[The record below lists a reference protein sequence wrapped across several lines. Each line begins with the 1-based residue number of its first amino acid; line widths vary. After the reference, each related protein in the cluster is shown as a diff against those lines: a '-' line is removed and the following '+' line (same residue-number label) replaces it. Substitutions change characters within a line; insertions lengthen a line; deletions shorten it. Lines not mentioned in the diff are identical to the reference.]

1 MPPAVG
7 FVWRAGDSAHLGL
20 YSLAHMGD
28 RAVRRVTPLR
38 RTLAVSSAAIA
49 LVVLLGSV
57 AWSRGSLNSLICD
70 GDCGPAYVTAPHA
83 LTTNRAP
90 DVAAINALPPGAAD
104 PTKVAAAVSSVL
116 DASDLGSRTGFVA
129 LDPSSGAV
137 LASRGSGAF
146 VPASTAKILTSFS
159 ALALIDP
166 QHRFTTRVAAEGA
179 VSEGGTIVLVGGGDP
194 YLATKRAKV
203 HDRAINADLT
213 TLAIRTADRLKKAD
227 VTSVRLRYDDSLF
240 TGKSVSPTWPA
251 SYVSGNIVTPVSAL
265 WTNQGVEGGVRSGNP
280 AASAA
285 RVFSGLLGRLGI
297 SVTGDTSGT
306 KTDATDPTVA
316 SVRSATVAQI
326 VSTLIRTSDNEAAEV
341 MLRQVAIAGRQ
352 PATFDGGAEAVRTA
366 LDAARIDTSG
376 LKLYD
381 GSGLSRRD
389 LVAPATLA
397 ETLHAAS
404 ERARTAGLL
413 SDLPVSG
420 FTGTLVKR
428 FAGLPGARG
437 LVRAKT
443 GTLTGIHSLAGYA
456 VDAEGSPIIFA
467 LMADHT
473 SEIASVTAEAALDR
487 VAAALA
493 TCSCQK

>member
-1 MPPAVG
+1 
-7 FVWRAGDSAHLGL
+7 
-20 YSLAHMGD
+20 
-28 RAVRRVTPLR
+28 
-38 RTLAVSSAAIA
+38 
-49 LVVLLGSV
+49 
-57 AWSRGSLNSLICD
+57 
-70 GDCGPAYVTAPHA
+70 
-83 LTTNRAP
+83 
-90 DVAAINALPPGAAD
+90 
-104 PTKVAAAVSSVL
+104 
-116 DASDLGSRTGFVA
+116 
-129 LDPSSGAV
+129 
-137 LASRGSGAF
+137 
-146 VPASTAKILTSFS
+146 
-159 ALALIDP
+159 
-166 QHRFTTRVAAEGA
+166 VAAEGA

-389 LVAPATLA
+389 LVGLKLYDGSGLSRRDLVAPATLA

-404 ERARTAGLL
+404 ERSRTAGLL

-473 SEIASVTAEAALDR
+473 SAIASVTAEAALDR

>member
-1 MPPAVG
+1 M
-7 FVWRAGDSAHLGL
+7 VWRAGDSARRGL

-28 RAVRRVTPLR
+28 RAVRRVTHLR
-38 RTLAVSSAAIA
+38 RNTAVSGAAIA
-49 LVVLLGSV
+49 LVVLLGSF
-57 AWSRGSLNSLICD
+57 AWSQGDLNSLICD

-83 LTTNRAP
+83 LTTNRVP
-90 DVAAINALPPGAAD
+90 DVAAVDALPPGSAD
-104 PTKVAAAVSSVL
+104 PTKVADAVSSAL
-116 DASDLGSRTGFVA
+116 DKSELGTRTGFIA

-137 LASRGSGAF
+137 LASRGSGTF
-146 VPASTAKILTSFS
+146 VPASTAKLMTSFS
-159 ALALIDP
+159 ALSLIDP

-179 VSEGGTIVLVGGGDP
+179 VSDGGSIVLVGGGDP
-194 YLATKRAKV
+194 YLVTKQAKV
-203 HDRAINADLT
+203 HDRAIHADLT
-213 TLAIRTADRLKKAD
+213 TLATRTAAALKNAD
-227 VTSVRLRYDDSLF
+227 VTSVRLRYDASLF
-240 TGKSVSPTWPA
+240 TGPSVSPTWPK

-265 WTNQGVEGGVRSGNP
+265 WTDQGVAGGVRSGNP

-285 RVFSGLLGRLGI
+285 RVFAGLLGRRGI
-297 SVTGDTSGT
+297 TVNGDPSAAT
-306 KTDATDPTVA
+306 AVETDPTVA

-326 VSTLIRTSDNEAAEV
+326 VGTLIRTSDNEAAEV
-341 MLRQVAIAGRQ
+341 MLRHVAIAAQR
-352 PATFDGGAEAVRTA
+352 PATFDGGGEAVKLA
-366 LDAARIDTSG
+366 LAAARIDTSG
-376 LKLYD
+376 LKLFD

-397 ETLHAAS
+397 EILHAAS
-404 ERARTAGLL
+404 ERSRTSSLV

-428 FAGLPGARG
+428 FANLPGARG

-473 SEIASVTAEAALDR
+473 SAIASVTAEAALDR